1 MNFINELASN
11 NTFIVLA
18 SISSIIS
25 LAITLFVAS
34 KVININKFI
43 DKSKNLDQ
51 KNTFGDNEG
60 TIN

>member
-1 MNFINELASN
+1 MNFINELANN